1 MEDTQILLGRVNL
14 SIRKNLGKAIISL
27 LLVFL
32 CSTVLAP
39 LAMVLLEQGLVPLG
53 MLLLLVIPL
62 ILFMLQISFAQMCA
76 KMYRDEP
83 CVLGNLLDSF
93 RDWRRCGGL
102 ALGYAVSAVVVCG
115 VMVIGETL
123 LSYYATGADPA
134 TFQDEAALGFMLTM
148 FPVTVMLCM
157 AVFFLLVLLPTS
169 CTHLVLM
176 DNPSMPLLSAIQ
188 ENFRLL
194 KGRKIPLLKFL
205 LRTGGFWLV
214 GAVVSLVVSL
224 VLTFWLMGMTNVTD
238 GTVKLFLGVT
248 RVLDMVYF
256 IFVYTTLIRL
266 VTGVA
271 AFYQSLKD
279 PPAQGAD
286 AASPLLS
293 DGSDTSSG
301 NV

>member
-14 SIRKNLGKAIISL
+14 CLRKNFGKATIAL
-27 LLVFL
+27 LVVFL
-32 CSTVLAP
+32 CSVTLAP
-39 LAMVLLEQGLVPLG
+39 LA
-53 MLLLLVIPL
+53 LLLSSSFFPL
-62 ILFMLQISFAQMCA
+62 AVVTLLLMPLLLFMLQISFAQMCG

-176 DNPSMPLLSAIQ
+176 DNPSMPLLVAVQ
-188 ENFRLL
+188 ENFHLL

-205 LRTGGFWLV
+205 LRTGSFWLV

-248 RVLDMVYF
+248 KVLDMVYF

-279 PPAQGAD
+279 PPAQGAG

>member
-1 MEDTQILLGRVNL
+1 MEDTKLLVGKVNL
-14 SIRKNLGKAIISL
+14 CLRKNFGKATIAL
-27 LLVFL
+27 LVVFL
-32 CSTVLAP
+32 CSATLAP
-39 LAMVLLEQGLVPLG
+39 LALVLSSNLFPLAVVT
-53 MLLLLVIPL
+53 LLLTPLV
-62 ILFMLQISFAQMCA
+62 LFMLQISFAMMCA
-76 KMYRDEP
+76 KMYREDP

-115 VMVIGETL
+115 VLVIGGTL
-123 LSYYATGADPA
+123 LSYYATGANPA
-134 TFQDEAALGFMLTM
+134 TFDDEAALGSMLTM

-176 DNPSMPLLSAIQ
+176 DNPSMPVLVAVQ

-194 KGRKIPLLKFL
+194 KGRKILLLKFL

-214 GAVVSLVVSL
+214 GAVVSLVASL
-224 VLTFWLMGMTNVTD
+224 VLMLWLMGMTDVTE
-238 GTVKLFLGVT
+238 GTVKLFLGAT
-248 RVLDMVYF
+248 KVLDMVYF

-271 AFYQSLKD
+271 AFYQSLQE
-279 PPAQGAD
+279 PPARGAD
-286 AASPLLS
+286 VASPLLS
-293 DGSDTSSG
+293 DGRDASSG
-301 NV
+301 NG